1 MAKNLFSYSR
11 KGDINESYVILAK
24 ALGRGASSV
33 VKVAEHKGTKKKYAV
48 KMITKTVD
56 QKIISTE
63 IGILLQLNH
72 PNIIKLYEI
81 FETPSQ
87 INMILELVNGGELFE
102 RIVER
107 GYYSERDA
115 ADALRQILSALKKVH
130 GNDPVIIHRDLKMH
144 DSFLR
149 TQAVHTKPNRCVP
162 VDNGDDG
169 NSYDDDK
176 VVSDVSFLFAFKPEN
191 LLYNLDENGKEVLKI
206 ADFGLSKMLYGE
218 ENTSTVCG
226 TPGYCVA
233 RNQMLVASGN
243 WAPLEHDLALSL
255 APEVL
260 RGEKYDTKID
270 MWAVGVIAYILL
282 CGFEPFYDERGDQ
295 AMFRRILNCDYEFV
309 APWWDDVSENAKD
322 LVRKLIVLD
331 PKKRLTA
338 KEALEHEWIKGK
350 IAKRDKLDPSYI
362 EQLKDF
368 NAKRK
373 FKGGAIA
380 VQAATS
386 ALSAALNKAREKK

>member
-1 MAKNLFSYSR
+1 MLAGRQTVCQPGSLYSHQNMAKNLFSYSR

-130 GNDPVIIHRDLKMH
+130 GNDPVIIHRDLK
-144 DSFLR
+144 
-149 TQAVHTKPNRCVP
+149 
-162 VDNGDDG
+162 
-169 NSYDDDK
+169 
-176 VVSDVSFLFAFKPEN
+176 PEN

-226 TPGYCVA
+226 TPGYC
-233 RNQMLVASGN
+233 
-243 WAPLEHDLALSL
+243 